1 MNVQLRIP
9 VMKMQHVKTL
19 LVPFHAHV
27 MLGSLVMV
35 LRVRISMN
43 VQRDSILV
51 VRMPLAQIVHL
62 DLVAHVQL
70 DLKAMV

>member
-9 VMKMQHVKTL
+9 VMTMQHVKTL

-35 LRVRISMN
+35 LHVRISMN
-43 VQRDSILV
+43 VQPESTHAMK
-51 VRMPLAQIVHL
+51 MPLAQIVHL